1 MKQHDLLSRDFEIL
15 FVRHAQSHGNV
26 GLAEAAFHP
35 DDPSLT
41 TEGLAQAQALSRRF
55 SAGDLQAIYAST
67 LIRTCQTVQP
77 TAQKLGLAIEV
88 LPELME
94 VDTAVPGTALSH
106 ITRLAPNAYNS
117 ACRVLTQSVGLSFKN
132 ETSAH
137 CAERARYA
145 LSVIAGNAAAG
156 DKILVATHGAF
167 FGYLLR
173 CALGLSLPEPFAWE
187 VTNCAITTIRFRKDD
202 IPILLGSNDTSHL
215 SFYIN

>member
-67 LIRTCQTVQP
+67 LIRTCQTVEP
-77 TAQKLGLAIEV
+77 TAKNLGLPVHVFPDLMEIGTRIPGTELQNVAQLAPSALQSAEKV
-88 LPELME
+88 LP
-94 VDTAVPGTALSH
+94 AVRRYTL
-106 ITRLAPNAYNS
+106 
-117 ACRVLTQSVGLSFKN
+117 QN

-137 CAERARYA
+137 CVMRAARVIRCITD
-145 LSVIAGNAAAG
+145 LSDSGDTVLIAS
-156 DKILVATHGAF
+156 HGSF
-167 FGYLLR
+167 FGYLIR
-173 CALGLSLPEPFAWE
+173 NVLGLTLPESFGWKVDSCS
-187 VTNCAITTIRFRKDD
+187 VTSILVGEREKPLLCCA
-202 IPILLGSNDTSHL
+202 NDVRH
-215 SFYIN
+215 FYM